1 MPTPA
6 CDVRRE
12 IPARVSEPT
21 SEKQPTSIGHRR
33 KTVGSPSSQ
42 ICCCPLRIPLSSL
55 VVLYP
60 ATLTTHFSACCT
72 RPLPWHWFTALALVY
87 SAPRPSMGAR
97 RAPRPSRGSPLP
109 AAALAAAVC
118 SAVLAL
124 APPVRPVHAA
134 DDWFELLGGIALEG
148 DAEGDTYGA
157 SVQLSADGRT
167 LAVGAASPYST
178 ATDPESVPGGPGH
191 VRCVRAMAASLQT
204 SQGALVSDSTAAAC

>member
-1 MPTPA
+1 
-6 CDVRRE
+6 
-12 IPARVSEPT
+12 
-21 SEKQPTSIGHRR
+21 
-33 KTVGSPSSQ
+33 
-42 ICCCPLRIPLSSL
+42 
-55 VVLYP
+55 
-60 ATLTTHFSACCT
+60 
-72 RPLPWHWFTALALVY
+72 
-87 SAPRPSMGAR
+87 MGAR

-167 LAVGAASPYST
+167 LAVGAASPYSS

>member
-21 SEKQPTSIGHRR
+21 SQKQPTSIGHRR

-42 ICCCPLRIPLSSL
+42 ICCCPLVQP

-167 LAVGAASPYST
+167 LAVGAASPYSS